1 MDHRARQHAATIE
14 DLQRG
19 LADVAVDALIESD
32 PTVEARY
39 GDIARRTWRTESES
53 RLAHLAQSVACGRP
67 GLYAG
72 HVAWAM
78 AALRARQVPEHDIRA
93 HLGSIERALDA
104 ELPEDA
110 RGATRPHLDAARATA
125 DAHAGHAGHG
135 DGLLADTSRD
145 ATLARLYLLHLLQR
159 DTAEALA
166 LVQDALRGGMPLG
179 DLYERVVAP
188 ALGEIGRMW
197 SLQEASIADEHFC
210 TAATRTIVAQLRAS
224 AAGKSPDGRRALCMA
239 VGGDMHD
246 VGVRMA
252 ADLLELDGWTVEFL
266 GANVPEAEAVISVEE
281 AEAEPGRAFD
291 LVVASAATVLSL
303 RALLDLLDALR
314 ASPVGKAL
322 PVLVGGAPFAAD
334 PGLAAAIGA
343 SAGATTL
350 TGAVREAARLVPPR
364 AVRRPR

>member
-1 MDHRARQHAATIE
+1 
-14 DLQRG
+14 
-19 LADVAVDALIESD
+19 
-32 PTVEARY
+32 
-39 GDIARRTWRTESES
+39 
-53 RLAHLAQSVACGRP
+53 
-67 GLYAG
+67 
-72 HVAWAM
+72 
-78 AALRARQVPEHDIRA
+78 
-93 HLGSIERALDA
+93 
-104 ELPEDA
+104 
-110 RGATRPHLDAARATA
+110 
-125 DAHAGHAGHG
+125 
-135 DGLLADTSRD
+135 
-145 ATLARLYLLHLLQR
+145 
-159 DTAEALA
+159 
-166 LVQDALRGGMPLG
+166 MPLG

>member
-1 MDHRARQHAATIE
+1 MDHRARHHAATIE

-19 LADVAVDALIESD
+19 LADIAVDALIDAD

-39 GDIARRTWRTESES
+39 GDIARRTWRTEGES
-53 RLAHLAQSVACGRP
+53 RIAHLAQSVACGRP

-72 HVAWAM
+72 HVAWAV
-78 AALRARQVPEHDIRA
+78 AALRARHVPEADIRS
-93 HLGSIERALDA
+93 HLDSIERALDA

-110 RGATRPHLDAARATA
+110 LGAARPHLDAARAAA
-125 DAHAGHAGHG
+125 DAHADHG
-135 DGLLADTSRD
+135 EGLLSDTSRD

-159 DTAEALA
+159 DTAEALV

-197 SLQEASIADEHFC
+197 SIQEASIADEHFC
-210 TAATRTIVAQLRAS
+210 TAATRTIVAQLRAAAS
-224 AAGKSPDGRRALCMA
+224 AAAPDGRRALCLA

-246 VGVRMA
+246 VGIRMA
-252 ADLLELDGWTVEFL
+252 ADLMELDGWTVEFL
-266 GANVPEAEAVISVEE
+266 GANVPAAEAVISVEE
-281 AEAEPGRAFD
+281 AAAEPGRAFD
-291 LVVASAATVLSL
+291 LVVASAATALSL

-314 ASPVGKAL
+314 ASPVGRSV
-322 PVLVGGAPFAAD
+322 PVLVGGTPFAAD
-334 PGLAAAIGA
+334 PGLAEAVGA

-364 AVRRPR
+364 AGRRAR

>member
-1 MDHRARQHAATIE
+1 MDPRARQHAATIE

-19 LADVAVDALIESD
+19 LADVAVDAMIEAD

-39 GDIARRTWRTESES
+39 GDIARRTWRTESEA
-53 RLAHLAQSVACGRP
+53 RIAHLAQSVACGRP

-72 HVAWAM
+72 HVAWAV
-78 AALRARQVPEHDIRA
+78 AALRARHVPEADIRA
-93 HLGSIERALDA
+93 HLASVERALEA
-104 ELPEDA
+104 ELPDDA
-110 RGATRPHLDAARATA
+110 REATRAHLDAARAAA
-125 DAHAGHAGHG
+125 DARHEQG

-166 LVQDALRGGMPLG
+166 LAQDALRGGMPLG

-188 ALGEIGRMW
+188 ALGEVGRMW

-210 TAATRTIVAQLRAS
+210 TAATRTIVAQLRA
-224 AAGKSPDGRRALCMA
+224 AAACAGPDGRRALCLA

-246 VGVRMA
+246 VGIRMA

-266 GANVPEAEAVISVEE
+266 GANVPAAEAVISVED
-281 AEAEPGRAFD
+281 AAAEPGRAFD
-291 LVVASAATVLSL
+291 LVVASAATALSM
-303 RALLDLLDALR
+303 RALIDLLDALQ
-314 ASPVGKAL
+314 ASPVGRSV
-322 PVLVGGAPFAAD
+322 PVLVGGTPFAAD
-334 PGLAAAIGA
+334 PELAAAVGA

-350 TGAVREAARLVPPR
+350 SGAVREAARLVPPR
-364 AVRRPR
+364 AGRRPR

>member
-1 MDHRARQHAATIE
+1 MDPRALQHAATIE

-19 LADVAVDALIESD
+19 LADVAVDALLEAD

-39 GDIARRTWRTESES
+39 GDIARRTWRTEGEA
-53 RLAHLAQSVACGRP
+53 RMAHLAQSVACGRP
-67 GLYAG
+67 GIYAG
-72 HVAWAM
+72 HVAWAV
-78 AALRARQVPEHDIRA
+78 AALRARHVPEADIRA
-93 HLGSIERALDA
+93 HLASIERALEA
-104 ELPEDA
+104 ELPDEA
-110 RGATRPHLDAARATA
+110 RDATRAHLDAARAAA
-125 DAHAGHAGHG
+125 DAHHDHG

-159 DTAEALA
+159 DTAEAMALA
-166 LVQDALRGGMPLG
+166 QDALRGGMPLG

-210 TAATRTIVAQLRAS
+210 TAATRTIVAQLRA
-224 AAGKSPDGRRALCMA
+224 AAACAAPDGRRALCLA